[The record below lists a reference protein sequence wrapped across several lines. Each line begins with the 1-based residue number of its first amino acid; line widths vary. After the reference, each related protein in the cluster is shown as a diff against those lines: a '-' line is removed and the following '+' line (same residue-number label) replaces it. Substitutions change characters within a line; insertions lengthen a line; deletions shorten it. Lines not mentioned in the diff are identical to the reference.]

1 MRKRGTQP
9 KTSGGAAPA
18 RRAADAADRSDSFPI
33 VGIGA
38 SAGGLEAF
46 ASLLSN
52 VPGDPGV
59 AFVLVQHLDPKHES
73 LLTEILHRSTTM
85 PVSEVTEGVR
95 VKPNHVYVIPPN
107 KDLAI
112 SRSILHL
119 MPRTYTRRQHMP
131 VDVFL
136 RSLAEDQKNKAIGVV
151 LSGTASDGVLGLKAI
166 KAEGGITL
174 AQDESSAKYSGMPR
188 SAAAAGVVDFVL
200 PPEDIARELGRI
212 GRHPYLTSPKAVTS
226 EGLLPESG
234 GSLTKIFTLLR
245 GAFGTDFTHYKDTTI
260 RRRIKRRMVLHK
272 IEEPEIYI
280 RQLRDHPGEV
290 EALYHDILINVTSFL
305 RDPSTFEALKSIIF
319 PSIVDNRPSKTPIRI
334 WVPGCATGEEAYSI
348 TICLLEFL
356 SARRLTVP
364 VQIFGTDVSQSAIER
379 ARAGRYPEN
388 ITLDVSPDRLR
399 RFFVRVEGGEYQ
411 ISRSV
416 RDLCVFA
423 QHDLIKDPPFS
434 RLDLISCRNLL
445 IYLGTVMQ
453 GRILLMCHY
462 ALKPHGLLIL
472 GTSETVGNYTRHF
485 HLLDKKSKIYERKET
500 TARSRLDMAL
510 AQGASGSTIPSDK
523 KLGGRIKPEFDPLK
537 EADRIVQSKY
547 APAGVLIS
555 DEMEVLQFRGHTST
569 YLEPAPGAPSLN
581 LMKMA
586 REGLLPELRAAMRQA
601 RKENGPARRE
611 EVRIKTNSRT
621 RTINLEVH
629 PIRGPRQTDQFFLV
643 LFEEVPGPLVEIP
656 AQQRPAPEAAK
667 ARGSAEKREIADL
680 GRELADAKEY
690 LQSVVQDQ
698 EATNEELKS
707 ANEEILSSNEELQ
720 STNEELETAKE
731 ELQSSNEELT
741 TLNEELQNRNL
752 ELSQVNNDLLNL
764 LSSINIPVV
773 MLSPDL
779 RIRRFTPQAEKALN
793 LIQSDVGRPISDI
806 RLNIDLVGLD
816 QLILDTIDKVS
827 VKQLDVKDR
836 DGRWYSLWIRPYR
849 TSDNKIDGAIL
860 ALVDV
865 NALKQHTAELA
876 AATAKLQAEAIDRTR
891 SEQRFKLAVDS
902 APNAIV
908 MFSQSGAILLV
919 NAQTEILFGY
929 GRDELMGMSME
940 TLVPERFRHNHPEN
954 RKGFFAESGA
964 TPTAG
969 RLDLF
974 ALRKDGSEVPVEIG
988 LNPIE
993 TDEGTC
999 VLSAIVDISER
1010 KRTEEALRKSH
1021 EELEIHV
1028 QRRTTELNQALRAL
1042 QVEVAERRHA
1052 EDALA
1057 AGERRYRELFEN
1069 ASDIVYTTDLEGN
1082 FISINR
1088 AAEEVLGYTREEAAR
1103 LNLAQITTPDQLA
1116 VGHRMLGQ
1124 RLVGGAIQFEML
1136 VRARDGRSISLEIR
1150 SRQIHEHD
1158 RPVGVQWIARDITER
1173 KRIEEDRRELSA
1185 RLNRLQEEERRR
1197 LAHELH
1203 DTTAQNLV
1211 ALKMNLGA
1219 VQEGL
1224 AGPDPKLRQTLAE
1237 SQELADQCLREVR
1250 TLSYQLHPPM
1260 LDERG
1265 LASALR
1271 VYTEGFAER
1280 SGIAVDLD
1288 IAEEFGRLPQEV
1300 ELTGFRVVQE
1310 CLTNVHRHS
1319 ESPTARIHVG
1329 RTDSAVTLEVSAAGH
1344 GFQASSPEALRD
1356 AEDRGIGIRGMRE
1369 RVRQLGGSLEIDSSP
1384 SGTLVRTVLPLHQDS
1399 SST

>member
-52 VPGDPGV
+52 VPADPGV

-73 LLTEILHRSTTM
+73 LLTEILPRSTTM

-112 SRSILHL
+112 SRGILHL

-212 GRHPYLTSPKAVTS
+212 GRHPYLTSPKAATS

-260 RRRIKRRMVLHK
+260 RR
-272 IEEPEIYI
+272 IYV
-280 RQLRDHPGEV
+280 RHLRDNPGEV

-305 RDPSTFEALKSIIF
+305 RDSSTFEALKSIVF
-319 PSIVDNRPSKTPIRI
+319 PAIVDNRPSKTPIRI

-388 ITLDVSPDRLR
+388 ITLDVSPDRLQ

-445 IYLGTVMQ
+445 IG
-453 GRILLMCHY
+453 LLM
-462 ALKPHGLLIL
+462 L

-510 AQGASGSTIPSDK
+510 AQGASGSTIPADK

-601 RKENGPARRE
+601 RKEGGPARRE
-611 EVRIKTNSRT
+611 AVRIKVNSRT
-621 RTINLEVH
+621 RTINLEVYS
-629 PIRGPRQTDQFFLV
+629 IRGPRQADRFF
-643 LFEEVPGPLVEIP
+643 
-656 AQQRPAPEAAK
+656 
-667 ARGSAEKREIADL
+667 
-680 GRELADAKEY
+680 
-690 LQSVVQDQ
+690 
-698 EATNEELKS
+698 
-707 ANEEILSSNEELQ
+707 
-720 STNEELETAKE
+720 
-731 ELQSSNEELT
+731 
-741 TLNEELQNRNL
+741 
-752 ELSQVNNDLLNL
+752 
-764 LSSINIPVV
+764 
-773 MLSPDL
+773 
-779 RIRRFTPQAEKALN
+779 
-793 LIQSDVGRPISDI
+793 
-806 RLNIDLVGLD
+806 
-816 QLILDTIDKVS
+816 
-827 VKQLDVKDR
+827 
-836 DGRWYSLWIRPYR
+836 
-849 TSDNKIDGAIL
+849 
-860 ALVDV
+860 
-865 NALKQHTAELA
+865 
-876 AATAKLQAEAIDRTR
+876 
-891 SEQRFKLAVDS
+891 
-902 APNAIV
+902 
-908 MFSQSGAILLV
+908 
-919 NAQTEILFGY
+919 
-929 GRDELMGMSME
+929 
-940 TLVPERFRHNHPEN
+940 
-954 RKGFFAESGA
+954 
-964 TPTAG
+964 
-969 RLDLF
+969 
-974 ALRKDGSEVPVEIG
+974 
-988 LNPIE
+988 
-993 TDEGTC
+993 
-999 VLSAIVDISER
+999 
-1010 KRTEEALRKSH
+1010 
-1021 EELEIHV
+1021 
-1028 QRRTTELNQALRAL
+1028 
-1042 QVEVAERRHA
+1042 
-1052 EDALA
+1052 
-1057 AGERRYRELFEN
+1057 
-1069 ASDIVYTTDLEGN
+1069 
-1082 FISINR
+1082 
-1088 AAEEVLGYTREEAAR
+1088 
-1103 LNLAQITTPDQLA
+1103 
-1116 VGHRMLGQ
+1116 
-1124 RLVGGAIQFEML
+1124 
-1136 VRARDGRSISLEIR
+1136 
-1150 SRQIHEHD
+1150 
-1158 RPVGVQWIARDITER
+1158 
-1173 KRIEEDRRELSA
+1173 
-1185 RLNRLQEEERRR
+1185 
-1197 LAHELH
+1197 
-1203 DTTAQNLV
+1203 
-1211 ALKMNLGA
+1211 
-1219 VQEGL
+1219 
-1224 AGPDPKLRQTLAE
+1224 
-1237 SQELADQCLREVR
+1237 
-1250 TLSYQLHPPM
+1250 
-1260 LDERG
+1260 
-1265 LASALR
+1265 
-1271 VYTEGFAER
+1271 
-1280 SGIAVDLD
+1280 
-1288 IAEEFGRLPQEV
+1288 
-1300 ELTGFRVVQE
+1300 
-1310 CLTNVHRHS
+1310 
-1319 ESPTARIHVG
+1319 
-1329 RTDSAVTLEVSAAGH
+1329 
-1344 GFQASSPEALRD
+1344 
-1356 AEDRGIGIRGMRE
+1356 
-1369 RVRQLGGSLEIDSSP
+1369 
-1384 SGTLVRTVLPLHQDS
+1384 
-1399 SST
+1399 